1 RARTPR
7 LSTAKRSNFMSIQ
20 TTPQQQRQLLD
31 VQSLDSQ
38 LARLRTQL
46 SEIRQDE
53 QLAALRQDGAVAVQH
68 VERIKTTVE
77 EKEAAAKEAE
87 RVIAETTK
95 RRDGLQSRMDAED
108 VPSRDVQAV
117 TMEIAELTLR
127 IESLEEA
134 ELEAM
139 QALEETQAAFEH
151 AQAKI
156 AEAQQ
161 AVNVRITTLNEQGQQ
176 LSKQGKELTAER
188 AALADEL
195 PAALVREYEQL
206 YEHNQGIGVV
216 ELTERGLSGAGLP
229 IAPAELAVINKTP
242 EDELAYCPDT
252 GAILVRN

>member
-1 RARTPR
+1 
-7 LSTAKRSNFMSIQ
+7 MSITA
-20 TTPQQQRQLLD
+20 TTQQQRQLLD
-31 VQSLDSQ
+31 LQSLDNQ
-38 LARLRTQL
+38 LARVRTQL
-46 SEIRQDE
+46 SEVGQDE
-53 QLAALRQDGAVAVQH
+53 QLSALRRDGATAVEH
-68 VERIKTTVE
+68 AKRIEAQVDQGKAAARE
-77 EKEAAAKEAE
+77 AEAAIEK
-87 RVIAETTK
+87 TTK
-95 RRDGLQSRMDAED
+95 RRDGLQSRMDADD

-206 YEHNQGIGVV
+206 YEQNQGIGVV

>member
-1 RARTPR
+1 
-7 LSTAKRSNFMSIQ
+7 MSITA
-20 TTPQQQRQLLD
+20 TTQQQRQLLD
-31 VQSLDSQ
+31 LQSLDNQ
-38 LARLRTQL
+38 LARVRTQL
-46 SEIRQDE
+46 SEVGQDE
-53 QLAALRQDGAVAVQH
+53 QLSALRHDGATAVEH
-68 VERIKTTVE
+68 AKRIEAQVDQGKAAARE
-77 EKEAAAKEAE
+77 AEAAIEK
-87 RVIAETTK
+87 TTK
-95 RRDGLQSRMDAED
+95 RRDGLQSRMDADD

-195 PAALVREYEQL
+195 PAALVQEYEQL
-206 YEHNQGIGVV
+206 YEQNQGIGVV

-229 IAPAELAVINKTP
+229 IAPAELAAINKTP

>member
-1 RARTPR
+1 
-7 LSTAKRSNFMSIQ
+7 MSIQ
-20 TTPQQQRQLLD
+20 ATPQQQRQLLD

-53 QLAALRQDGAVAVQH
+53 QLAALRRDGAVAVQH

-95 RRDGLQSRMDAED
+95 RRNGLQSRLDADD

-134 ELEAM
+134 ELAAM
-139 QALEETQAAFEH
+139 QELEDSRKALKV
-151 AQAKI
+151 AQEKV

-161 AVNVRITTLNEQGQQ
+161 AVNVRINTLNEQGQQ
-176 LSKQGKELTAER
+176 LSNQGKELTAER
-188 AALADEL
+188 AALADTL
-195 PAALVREYEQL
+195 PAQLIQEYEQL
-206 YEHNQGIGVV
+206 RDRNDGIGVF
-216 ELTERGLSGAGLP
+216 ELQPDGLSGAGLP
-229 IAPAELAVINKTP
+229 IAPAELAEIKKTP
-242 EDELAYCPDT
+242 ENELAYCPDT
-252 GAILVRN
+252 GAIIVRN